1 MPKRYLLNAC
11 IEFYPV
17 EHQLVAYGSQNLSIV
32 LNAPVS
38 RCLQLLI
45 ERRYTLVPQQEFYP
59 YVWGEMGSSIP
70 VSTLYQNIALLRKA
84 LKAFAQRGEKMITT
98 VPKQGF
104 ALAPDVDVQEI
115 SEATEDVELVLP
127 QSANTDIIIQ
137 QKDVSQEAS
146 LSASTPMVKEQP
158 LVKRRWIWLL
168 CVSNLILFGLA
179 ALQFLKWGYQSAEN
193 YSAQYQYQWTIS
205 NCRVYTNNDS
215 RGRAEAEK
223 LIASSNIDCVKK
235 THLYISDFQYSMNTS
250 ILSCD
255 RALEDN
261 TTPNCQVY
269 NLLRGA

>member
-1 MPKRYLLNAC
+1 M
-11 IEFYPV
+11 

-59 YVWGEMGSSIP
+59 YVWGDVGSSIP

-84 LKAFAQRGEKMITT
+84 LKAFVNRGENMITT

-104 ALAPDVDVQEI
+104 SLASDVVVQEI
-115 SEATEDVELVLP
+115 SEEAESVILVQPQTTDTEIV
-127 QSANTDIIIQ
+127 IQ
-137 QKDVSQEAS
+137 QDDISQELPLPVS
-146 LSASTPMVKEQP
+146 SPMVKEQP

-205 NCRVYTNNDS
+205 NCRVYTNSDS

-235 THLYISDFQYSMNTS
+235 MHLYISDFQYSMNTS

-255 RALEDN
+255 RALEDKI
-261 TTPNCQVY
+261 TPNCQVY
-269 NLLRGA
+269 NLLRGAQK